1 MIMDNVYTLPK
12 LGMGK
17 KIAEIL
23 SADIRKLKST
33 KSASNLKKIVHDL
46 DR

>member
-1 MIMDNVYTLPK
+1 MDNVYTLPK

-23 SADIRKLKST
+23 SANIRKLKST
-33 KSASNLKKIVHDL
+33 SLHQTFKKLYTI
-46 DR
+46 